1 VIWFPG
7 DVIGVPE
14 PAVRSGDVT
23 TTWVAR
29 EEIAAALADLPGV
42 TVEIYDGGVPPGSA
56 DQVEFYVPVLLPS
69 TRSLEIMKEMSRLR
83 VVQLQ
88 TAGVDHVRP
97 YLPAGVTLCNA
108 RGAHDAGTAEWVV
121 GAIIA
126 SRREFPEFAA
136 TQREGTWAYRRTETL
151 TDATV
156 LIVGYGSIGAS
167 LERRLEPFEVE
178 IVRVARTAR
187 SGVHGLTDLPDLLP
201 KADVV
206 VLLVP
211 ATAETKGL
219 ADAGFLAGMKDGALL
234 VNAARG
240 PVVDTSALLAESARG
255 RLRAALDVTD
265 PEPLPPG
272 HPLWSAPGVFITPHV
287 AGSTPASTRRISRL
301 VREQLRRHLSGE
313 PLHNLI
319 TGSY

>member
-1 VIWFPG
+1 
-7 DVIGVPE
+7 
-14 PAVRSGDVT
+14 
-23 TTWVAR
+23 VAR
-29 EEIAAALADLPGV
+29 EEIAAALADLPDV
-42 TVEIYDGGVPPGSA
+42 TVELYDGGAVPGSV
-56 DQVEFYVPVLLPS
+56 DQVEFYVPVLLPAVQ
-69 TRSLEIMKEMSRLR
+69 SLEIMKEMSRLQ

-97 YLPAGVTLCNA
+97 YVPAGVTLCNA

-136 TQREGTWAYRRTETL
+136 SQREGRWDYRRTETL
-151 TDATV
+151 TDAKV
-156 LIVGYGSIGAS
+156 LIVGYGSIGSS
-167 LERRLEPFEVE
+167 LERRLEPFEVDV
-178 IVRVARTAR
+178 VRVARTAR
-187 SGVHGLTDLPDLLP
+187 SGVRPLTDLPELLP
-201 KADVV
+201 EADVV

-219 ADAGFLAGMKDGALL
+219 ADAGFLARMKDGALL

-240 PVVDTSALLAESARG
+240 PVVDTSALLAEASRG

-265 PEPLPPG
+265 PEPLPDG

-301 VREQLRRHLSGE
+301 VREQLRRHLAGE
-313 PLHNLI
+313 PLHNII
-319 TGSY
+319 TGIY

>member
-1 VIWFPG
+1 VIWFH
-7 DVIGVPE
+7 
-14 PAVRSGDVT
+14 PAAGTPVRSGGVT

-29 EEIAAALADLPGV
+29 EEIAAAIADLPGV
-42 TVEIYDGGVPPGSA
+42 TVGVYDGGALPGPA

-69 TRSLEIMKEMSRLR
+69 PDCLVIMKEMPRLR

-88 TAGVDHVRP
+88 TAGHDHVRP
-97 YLPAGVTLCNA
+97 YVPAGATLCNA

-136 TQREGTWAYRRTETL
+136 SQREGQWAYRRTETL
-151 TDATV
+151 TDANV

-187 SGVHGLTDLPDLLP
+187 EGVHGLADLPELLP
-201 KADVV
+201 RADVV

-219 ADAGFLAGMKDGALL
+219 ADAAFLGRMKDGALL

-240 PVVDTSALLAESARG
+240 PVVDTAALLAETARG

-265 PEPLPPG
+265 PEPLPPE
-272 HPLWSAPGVFITPHV
+272 HALWSAPGVFITPHI

-301 VREQLRRHLSGE
+301 VRDQLRRHMSGV
-313 PLHNLI
+313 PLHNVI
-319 TGSY
+319 TGVY

>member
-1 VIWFPG
+1 M
-7 DVIGVPE
+7 
-14 PAVRSGDVT
+14 
-23 TTWVAR
+23 TWVAR
-29 EEIAAALADLPGV
+29 EDIAAELTDLPGV
-42 TVEIYDGGVPPGSA
+42 TVRVYDGGEPPGA
-56 DQVEFYVPVLLPS
+56 VDEVEFYVPVLLPPV
-69 TRSLEIMKEMSRLR
+69 RSLEIMKEMSRLR

-97 YLPAGVTLCNA
+97 YVPDGVTLCNA
-108 RGAHDAGTAEWVV
+108 RGAHDAGTAEWAV

-178 IVRVARTAR
+178 IIRVARTAR
-187 SGVHGLTDLPDLLP
+187 EGVHALADLPELLP
-201 KADVV
+201 RADVV

-211 ATAETKGL
+211 ATAQTKGL
-219 ADAGFLAGMKDGALL
+219 ADAAFLARMKDGALL

-240 PVVDTSALLAESARG
+240 PVVDTAALLAETGRG

-272 HPLWSAPGVFITPHV
+272 HPLWSAPGVFITPHI

-301 VREQLRRHLSGE
+301 VREQLQRELSGE
-313 PLHNLI
+313 PLRNII
-319 TGSY
+319 TGHY